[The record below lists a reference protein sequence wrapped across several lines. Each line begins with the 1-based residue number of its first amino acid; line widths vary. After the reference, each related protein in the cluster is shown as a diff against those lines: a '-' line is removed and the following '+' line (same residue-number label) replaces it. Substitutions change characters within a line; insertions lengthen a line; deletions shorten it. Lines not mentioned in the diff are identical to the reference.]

1 MCKNIIL
8 KHKYIFS
15 SSNLLSI
22 GEMIIIIIKKHYI
35 VYFPGWKK
43 GPSGSPGQVDFL
55 AGRENIRLTCQISK
69 GLSK

>member
-15 SSNLLSI
+15 SQNLLSI
-22 GEMIIIIIKKHYI
+22 GEMIIIIKKHYI
-35 VYFPGWKK
+35 VYFQDWKK
-43 GPSGSPGQVDFL
+43 VPSGSPGQVDFL